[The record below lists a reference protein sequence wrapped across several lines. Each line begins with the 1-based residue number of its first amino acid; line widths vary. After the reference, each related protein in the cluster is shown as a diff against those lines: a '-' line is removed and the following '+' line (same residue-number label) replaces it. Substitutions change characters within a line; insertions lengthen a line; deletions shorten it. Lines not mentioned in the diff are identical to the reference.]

1 MNEKMI
7 QMKEYI
13 VIDKEIQYT
22 EQIKDIEY
30 W

>member
-1 MNEKMI
+1 MNEKMM